1 MAQSA
6 NIISKIKL
14 PSSSTVYEIYD
25 AKAIHELADLGLDRV
40 MQFKGVVASTSNLPS
55 TGSIGDVYHITDIDS
70 EVVWT
75 DNGEWEDFG
84 SKFITNHKHSFSASG
99 SITNGSAAAQTW
111 TQKTG
116 SAAAQT
122 WTQKSGTITGSGTVS
137 VPKVTKAANYAKVS
151 TTAASSTNDTFVK
164 SYPGA
169 TSKMVVTS
177 IAPAVDNASVVSGVT
192 APTGSVTGVSGS
204 VTASKASAGTAK
216 EIAKAGTAV
225 NVPNVTAAGSAS
237 TWSFTVS
244 GGVLTIGGSN
254 STAPTLGTPISIT
267 PAVDNG
273 EITPYTFTDVTVPKA
288 ATSATTVVTSVST
301 SKTTVATAGEA
312 VDVATG
318 ALASTGTGA
327 SVMTGLGTAST
338 AKALTGVT
346 AIKTATLAEGTSTDG
361 VLVGDTV
368 TISSEDK
375 TVSITGSA
383 TVTGTNAASNVTVT
397 GTNAASTVT
406 GTVSHSGTSGLPTEA

>member
-1 MAQSA
+1 MGR
-6 NIISKIKL
+6 
-14 PSSSTVYEIYD
+14 
-25 AKAIHELADLGLDRV
+25 GL
-40 MQFKGVVASTSNLPS
+40 
-55 TGSIGDVYHITDIDS
+55 
-70 EVVWT
+70 
-75 DNGEWEDFG
+75 
-84 SKFITNHKHSFSASG
+84 
-99 SITNGSAAAQTW
+99 
-111 TQKTG
+111 
-116 SAAAQT
+116 
-122 WTQKSGTITGSGTVS
+122 S
-137 VPKVTKAANYAKVS
+137 VPKVTKTAKYAKIS
-151 TTAASSTNDTFVK
+151 TTAASSTSDTFVK

-204 VTASKASAGTAK
+204 VTASKAAAGTAK

-244 GGVLTIGGSN
+244 EGILTIGGGN

-368 TISSEDK
+368 SISSEDK